1 MATVVK
7 LTDAN
12 ENFVVVYDQAVEN
25 FVSRLALRAEDPDAY
40 KGIVART
47 LHKES
52 VYSMID
58 ENFDSA
64 DDDDDYETAQAKNI
78 AAFREADAKQIV
90 AFFKAS
96 SVKIYGNADDW
107 VALPLFY
114 YYSELF
120 DEDFKRLLVRDYGL
134 FIRNTYPQDMDTPTA
149 IGYILAS
156 LSYPG
161 AFKKTMAVVDRS
173 EPMVTPQQ
181 SAQPS
186 LVARVFE
193 VAKTVASIPTKVATA
208 IANVATGAP
217 VATEAAAV
225 VAAVVAPVEAVAEV
239 AAPTPAFNPY
249 TDDFAGTR
257 GRGALPT
264 ADYTE
269 VNPAA
274 RTLPTADYTEVA
286 SAPGNVISQAADA
299 LTAAVTGAPVAA
311 SGRTDYDRAKA
322 KFYRAYKHQPNGR
335 LADRGR
341 KAKTVVTD
349 VAKYVPKRND
359 FKGLDDRTGVGAFA
373 PRGVKRG

>member
-47 LHKES
+47 LHNEA

-78 AAFREADAKQIV
+78 TAFREADAKQIV

-96 SVKIYGNADDW
+96 SVKLYGNADDW
-107 VALPLFY
+107 VGLPLFY
-114 YYSELF
+114 YYAELF
-120 DEDFKRLLVRDYGL
+120 DEEFKGRLRRDYGL
-134 FIRNTYPQDMDTPTA
+134 FIRNTYPQNMDTPTA

-161 AFKKTMAVVDRS
+161 AFKKTMTVVDRS
-173 EPMVTPQQ
+173 EPMVTPQP

-193 VAKTVASIPTKVATA
+193 VAQSIASIPVKVAA
-208 IANVATGAP
+208 AVANVAMGAP
-217 VATEAAAV
+217 VAPEAAAV
-225 VAAVVAPVEAVAEV
+225 VAAVVEPVARVAEV
-239 AAPTPAFNPY
+239 VDPDPY
-249 TDDFAGTR
+249 AGLRT
-257 GRGALPT
+257 RGALPT

-286 SAPGNVISQAADA
+286 SAPGNVIAQAADA
-299 LTAAVTGAPVAA
+299 LTGAVTRAPAAV

-373 PRGVKRG
+373 PRGTRRG